1 MDGKP
6 ASQTKAVRIGLD
18 WRIYCIIVLRLSPF
32 RNQSNRC
39 TLLATYFVRQCSA
52 FVRAE
57 GGPMKPRSL
66 FSIAIA
72 FFFLLTAITPIF
84 TAEAQSG
91 RPRETDPNRPRLE
104 PRPIEPPSQT
114 GQKPAGTQSPQ
125 KGEEAGDTIKIDTT
139 IVTIPVSVLDR
150 TGKFVANLQKRDFK
164 IFEDNVAQEITNFS
178 SVEVPFN
185 VVLLIDTSRSTAFRM
200 EDIQRAAASFT
211 EQLRPDDKVMVVSF
225 DDKVY
230 VDCEF
235 TNDRTR
241 LRRAIYGTRTGGG
254 TKLYDAVD
262 LVLTERL
269 EHVDGRKAI
278 VLFSDGVDT
287 TSKYANAPSTLD
299 LVEESGV
306 LVYPIRYETET
317 QYRAGGGNNRGNR
330 GPTIINPFPFP
341 IPFPIPL
348 PTPRQGGR
356 RYPLVDPAGQFPRGG
371 SPEDYRVG
379 AQYMQDLADRSGARL
394 YDADT
399 LMNLDRAFTQVAE
412 ELRHQYSLSYY
423 PTNAARDG
431 SYRRIRV
438 RVMRPNLAVR
448 TRDGYRAEDA
458 NPTSANG
465 TQRDERN
472 RPKLRPRN

>member
-1 MDGKP
+1 M
-6 ASQTKAVRIGLD
+6 
-18 WRIYCIIVLRLSPF
+18 
-32 RNQSNRC
+32 
-39 TLLATYFVRQCSA
+39 
-52 FVRAE
+52 
-57 GGPMKPRSL
+57 
-66 FSIAIA
+66 
-72 FFFLLTAITPIF
+72 
-84 TAEAQSG
+84 
-91 RPRETDPNRPRLE
+91 E
-104 PRPIEPPSQT
+104 PRPSEPTSQT
-114 GQKPAGTQSPQ
+114 GQKPPATQPPQ

-139 IVTIPVSVLDR
+139 IVTIPVSVTDR

-164 IFEDNVAQEITNFS
+164 IFEDNVAQDITDFS

-230 VDCEF
+230 VDSEF
-235 TNDRTR
+235 TNDRAK

-269 EHVDGRKAI
+269 EKIDGRKAI
-278 VLFSDGVDT
+278 VVFSDGVDT
-287 TSKYANAPSTLD
+287 TSKYASAPSTLD

-306 LVYPIRYETET
+306 LVYPIRYETEN
-317 QYRAGGGNNRGNR
+317 QYRAGGSSGRGGNR
-330 GPTIINPFPFP
+330 GPVIVNPFPFP
-341 IPFPIPL
+341 LPFPIPL

-356 RYPLVDPAGQFPRGG
+356 RWPFVDPAPQFPRGG
-371 SPEDYRVG
+371 APEDYRVG

-394 YDADT
+394 YDADS
-399 LMNLDRAFTQVAE
+399 LMNLDRAFNQVAE

-423 PTNAARDG
+423 PSNAARDG

-438 RVMRPNLAVR
+438 RVARPNLAVR

-458 NPTSANG
+458 NPSNTGSHA
-465 TQRDERN
+465 DERN
-472 RPKLRPRN
+472 RPKLRTRN

>member
-1 MDGKP
+1 M
-6 ASQTKAVRIGLD
+6 
-18 WRIYCIIVLRLSPF
+18 
-32 RNQSNRC
+32 
-39 TLLATYFVRQCSA
+39 
-52 FVRAE
+52 
-57 GGPMKPRSL
+57 
-66 FSIAIA
+66 
-72 FFFLLTAITPIF
+72 
-84 TAEAQSG
+84 
-91 RPRETDPNRPRLE
+91 E
-104 PRPIEPPSQT
+104 PRPIDPVSQT
-114 GQKPAGTQSPQ
+114 GQKPAGTQTQTPQ

-164 IFEDNVAQEITNFS
+164 IFEDNVPQDITDFS

-185 VVLLIDTSRSTAFRM
+185 VVLLLDTSRSTAFRM

-230 VDCEF
+230 VDSEF
-235 TNDRTR
+235 TNDRAK

-269 EHVDGRKAI
+269 EQIDGRKAI

-306 LVYPIRYETET
+306 LVYPIRYETEN
-317 QYRAGGGNNRGNR
+317 QYRAGGPTGRGGGGR
-330 GPTIINPFPFP
+330 GPVITNPFPFP
-341 IPFPIPL
+341 LPFPIPL
-348 PTPRQGGR
+348 PTPRQPGR
-356 RYPLVDPAGQFPRGG
+356 RWPFGDPAPQFPRGG
-371 SPEDYRVG
+371 APEDYRIG

-394 YDADT
+394 YDADS
-399 LMNLDRAFTQVAE
+399 LINLDRAFNQVAE

-423 PTNAARDG
+423 PSNAARDG

-438 RVMRPNLAVR
+438 RVARPNLVVR

-458 NPTSANG
+458 TPNNTAGSHG
-465 TQRDERN
+465 DERN
-472 RPKLRPRN
+472 RPKLRTRN

>member
-1 MDGKP
+1 
-6 ASQTKAVRIGLD
+6 
-18 WRIYCIIVLRLSPF
+18 
-32 RNQSNRC
+32 
-39 TLLATYFVRQCSA
+39 
-52 FVRAE
+52 
-57 GGPMKPRSL
+57 
-66 FSIAIA
+66 
-72 FFFLLTAITPIF
+72 
-84 TAEAQSG
+84 
-91 RPRETDPNRPRLE
+91 
-104 PRPIEPPSQT
+104 
-114 GQKPAGTQSPQ
+114 
-125 KGEEAGDTIKIDTT
+125 
-139 IVTIPVSVLDR
+139 VSVTDR

-164 IFEDNVAQEITNFS
+164 IFEDNVAQDITDFS

-230 VDCEF
+230 VDSEF
-235 TNDRTR
+235 TNDRAK

-269 EHVDGRKAI
+269 EKIDGRKAI
-278 VLFSDGVDT
+278 VVFSDGVDT
-287 TSKYANAPSTLD
+287 TSKYASAPSTLD

-306 LVYPIRYETET
+306 LVYPIRYETEN
-317 QYRAGGGNNRGNR
+317 QYRAGGSSGRGGNR
-330 GPTIINPFPFP
+330 GPVIVNPFPFP
-341 IPFPIPL
+341 LPFPIPL

-356 RYPLVDPAGQFPRGG
+356 RWPLVDPAPQFPRGG
-371 SPEDYRVG
+371 APEDYRVG

-394 YDADT
+394 YDADS
-399 LMNLDRAFTQVAE
+399 LMNLDRAFNQVAE

-423 PTNAARDG
+423 PSNAARDG

-438 RVMRPNLAVR
+438 RVARPNLAVR

-458 NPTSANG
+458 NPSNQAG
-465 TQRDERN
+465 SHADERN
-472 RPKLRPRN
+472 RPKLRTRN